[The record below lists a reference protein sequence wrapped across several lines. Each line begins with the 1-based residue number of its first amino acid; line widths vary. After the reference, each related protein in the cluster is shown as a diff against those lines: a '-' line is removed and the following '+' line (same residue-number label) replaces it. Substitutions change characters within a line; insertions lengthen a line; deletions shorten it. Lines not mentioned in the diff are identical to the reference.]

1 MAEPEDVAAGMGAL
15 IPGGGALSMAM
26 AAMDKSMGAKAMA
39 EVTRSADRLVE
50 SAKSGG
56 FRVTKEGADPIIKV
70 LEEFI
75 ERAGKMANEMKVFDQ
90 APPLGDH
97 EYGKKVSRYL
107 HEAANDERSARAALH
122 SLRIILG
129 KSREALLRASNQYQ
143 EHEGSMLDDIKK
155 LGN

>member
-1 MAEPEDVAAGMGAL
+1 MGAL

-75 ERAGKMANEMKVFDQ
+75 ERAGRLSGELDVFNQEME
-90 APPLGDH
+90 LGNHD
-97 EYGKKVSRYL
+97 YGKLVSR
-107 HEAANDERSARAALH
+107 EMWKAANDERSARAALR
-122 SLRIILG
+122 SLRIILE
-129 KSREALLRASNQYQ
+129 KSREALLRASGQYQ
-143 EHEGSMLDDIKK
+143 EQEDQAEDTFRGMGD
-155 LGN
+155 